1 MAFKALITLHGL
13 PAATLSAPMVIPPR
27 SAIASKIDHVVSHHI
42 CDKDNT
48 FSAEKPMVVDN
59 TQKDKLTSIAERLRS
74 CRSEL
79 ESIKGELFQAE
90 YEKVRR
96 ELNTAISACNRAGKE
111 ITELKPLEGQMD
123 IFDMLNE
130 DMDKE

>member
-1 MAFKALITLHGL
+1 
-13 PAATLSAPMVIPPR
+13 
-27 SAIASKIDHVVSHHI
+27 
-42 CDKDNT
+42 
-48 FSAEKPMVVDN
+48 MVVDN

-90 YEKVRR
+90 YDKVRR

-130 DMDKE
+130 GMEKE